1 MFIVRKEM
9 KKFLFVVLALIV
21 SFVIV
26 LMPLIV
32 DKLFYT
38 EPPIDFFYTHY
49 EVSDI
54 LTYYASV
61 LSLLGTAILGILTL
75 RQNKIAQEKSEE
87 VNRLQL
93 ELQRKSMAMAEAQY
107 NKDADD
113 KSPLPKFE
121 VSLKGY
127 NGAYS
132 NMCLEIKNVSS
143 MIVSSITPISLIA
156 TKSDKQQ
163 IASAKELKIGT
174 RSLSSSQAAK
184 VESVFPELLVREG
197 SGYGAKIHYLN
208 DIRLSLE
215 FSCEDELSKTYYFR
229 ATAMIST
236 TKDYFKDIW
245 KIERVG

>member
-1 MFIVRKEM
+1 M
-9 KKFLFVVLALIV
+9 KKILFTALLVVVVCTI
-21 SFVIV
+21 I

-38 EPPIDFFYTHY
+38 EPPTDFFYTHY

-61 LSLLGTAILGILTL
+61 LSLVGTAILGILTL
-75 RQNKIAQEKSEE
+75 RQNKIAQEKSDD

-113 KSPLPKFE
+113 KSVPPKFE
-121 VSLKGY
+121 VLLKGY
-127 NGAYS
+127 NGTYS
-132 NMCLEIKNVSS
+132 NMRLEVKNVSS
-143 MIVSSITPISLIA
+143 VIASSITPLALIA
-156 TKSDKQQ
+156 QNADNQQ
-163 IASAKELKIGT
+163 IAEAKELKIGS
-174 RSLSSSQAAK
+174 RSLSSAQAATI
-184 VESVFPELLVREG
+184 ESMFPELVKREG
-197 SGYGAKIHYLN
+197 TGYATKTHFLN
-208 DIRLSLE
+208 DIKLSFE

-229 ATAMIST
+229 ATAMLST

-245 KIERVG
+245 EIERVG